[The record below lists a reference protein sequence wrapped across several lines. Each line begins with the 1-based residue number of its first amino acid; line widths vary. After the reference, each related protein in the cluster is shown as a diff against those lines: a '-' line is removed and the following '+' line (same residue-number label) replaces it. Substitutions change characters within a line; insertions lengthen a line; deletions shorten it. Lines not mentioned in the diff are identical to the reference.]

1 MKTFKV
7 LSLVLVCVFFNTVNA
22 QTGPGG
28 VGNTTNNALWLKG
41 DHGTSNTINGQPIS
55 FWNDAS
61 GNSNNAS
68 QGNAN
73 QQPLFANSVMNDYP
87 SILFDFSQ
95 TSGQND
101 FLWGAD
107 APNLDNTDG
116 LTIFSVVRP
125 TNTGSARSIISKR
138 NNVGVNQSYMLF
150 FFNSNYYYVDL
161 VSTNNRFNTSPVA
174 FNANT
179 NYMISTL
186 YDGTL
191 PTTSRVNVYHGE
203 TLITTA
209 SESSATIPDYN
220 SPFTIGATHI
230 GDNRGF
236 GGYISEVI
244 VFRKALNTAERII
257 VNNYLAAKY
266 DIPISNNDLY
276 SRDNPG
282 NGNFDHHVA
291 GIGQADDGSNHTDS
305 QGTGIVR
312 ISNPTSLSNNEYLF
326 WGEETRNPTYN
337 FSTNT
342 STFTEQ
348 LNSRWHVNTQGNL
361 GTVTVSFDISAIDL
375 TGKQPCS
382 ELQLV
387 VDNNYDFST
396 PENVYPLTIVG
407 TTASAT
413 GVTINNNRYFTLR
426 YADQIVWDGSSFY
439 NGSGLGNAPNTTNAC
454 LKLTVKPGAAA
465 NLTFNAHVRA
475 IEVETGGT
483 LNVLDGVLLET
494 ENEVVING
502 VIDLIGEAQLIQNHT
517 GSILNS
523 GTGYLAIRQQGSTNM
538 FNYNYWSAP
547 VNRNGNWQI
556 GYLEDTTGA
565 LNFSNALNP
574 NPATIPITLSN
585 QWLYSFNGLSG
596 NYFDWSKLSATS
608 NIPPGIGYTM
618 KGSGASTPEQEYIFK
633 GIPNDGNYSIPVLAN
648 TDILIGNP
656 YPSALN
662 ADQFINDNL
671 AVIDGS
677 LHFWESF
684 STNNSHFLTNT
695 EGGYAT
701 YNLMM
706 SLPAVA
712 DASGLTSGS
721 GSALKPAPTPYINI
735 GQGFFTSI
743 LNSGSLIF
751 NNSQR
756 AFARESVN
764 ETVYYKTNPKNSKTK
779 TSDSRS
785 KIWFSFTGPKGHSK
799 IIGLG
804 YDSRT
809 TYDFDKGYDAKSYNT
824 LKNDL
829 YWMLDNE
836 SLSIQAL
843 PEINIQDR
851 LPLGIKIFDA
861 GIYTFSI
868 HKYENIPSDLNFYLV
883 DNFQNIY
890 YDLRDADAQ
899 IFLSSE
905 TLENQY
911 SIAFQEDAILETDS
925 VDFKTFF
932 TFYRSNTKTLELFFK
947 EDFNEIV
954 EQLTIYSLVGQEVL
968 TIKSPKSNKIDL
980 SDISDGVYILK
991 LDTKT
996 SKVNNNIKFVK
1007 Y

>member
-1 MKTFKV
+1 MNTFKV
-7 LSLVLVCVFFNTVNA
+7 LSLVLVCIFFNSINA

-28 VGNTTNNALWLKG
+28 VGTN
-41 DHGTSNTINGQPIS
+41 D
-55 FWNDAS
+55 
-61 GNSNNAS
+61 GNSSLIIWYRPDNGISTTGSLIDSWTNSAGLAAFNISETGS
-68 QGNAN
+68 QR
-73 QQPLFANSVMNDYP
+73 PTL
-87 SILFDFSQ
+87 I
-95 TSGQND
+95 SGTLNGYNEVS
-101 FLWGAD
+101 FNGSNRLR
-107 APNLDNTDG
+107 TG
-116 LTIFSVVRP
+116 LTITSSNFITNQASSFIVVKANNTTQNSSVYTTDPLVGSTRFSNHIPWSGTVYYDIGSCCSSNARIQVGGLSGLTNYSIWSYDANP
-125 TNTGSARSIISKR
+125 TTGKQLYRNESLLQSRANT
-138 NNVGVNQSYMLF
+138 
-150 FFNSNYYYVDL
+150 
-161 VSTNNRFNTSPVA
+161 STYTSHASQRFNLG
-174 FNANT
+174 ANT
-179 NYMISTL
+179 SGSSGFSGNVTELVIFKNK
-186 YDGTL
+186 
-191 PTTSRVNVYHGE
+191 VN
-203 TLITTA
+203 
-209 SESSATIPDYN
+209 
-220 SPFTIGATHI
+220 
-230 GDNRGF
+230 
-236 GGYISEVI
+236 
-244 VFRKALNTAERII
+244 KAQRII
-257 VNNYLAAKY
+257 IDNYLAAKY
-266 DIPISNNDLY
+266 NQTLNNNDFY
-276 SRDNPG
+276 TRDNSG

-312 ISNPTSLSNNEYLF
+312 ISNPTSLSNNEFLF
-326 WGEETRNPTYN
+326 WGEETRNLTYS

-361 GTVTVSFDISAIDL
+361 GTVTVSFDISTIDL
-375 TGKQPCS
+375 TGKQSCS

-387 VDNNYDFST
+387 VDNNYDFSS

-439 NGSGLGNAPNTTNAC
+439 NGSGLGNAPNSTNAC

-465 NLTFNAHVRA
+465 NLTFNAHVRSV
-475 IEVETGGT
+475 EVETGGT
-483 LNVLDGVLLET
+483 LNVLDGVLLEI
-494 ENEVVING
+494 ENEVIING
-502 VIDLIGEAQLIQNHT
+502 IIDLVGEAQLIQNHT
-517 GSILNS
+517 SASLNS
-523 GTGYLAIRQQGSTNM
+523 GTGHLIIRQQGSTNM

-556 GYLEDTTGA
+556 GYLEDATGA

-596 NYFDWSKLSATS
+596 NYYDWSKLSTAS

-618 KGSGASTPEQEYIFK
+618 KGSGATTPEQEYIFK
-633 GIPNDGNYSIPVLAN
+633 GIPNNGNYSIPVFAN

-662 ADQFINDNL
+662 TDQFINDNL

-779 TSDSRS
+779 TSSDSRS

-829 YWMLDNE
+829 YWLLDNE

-851 LPLGIKIFDA
+851 LPLGIKILDA

-868 HKYENIPSDLNFYLV
+868 QKHENIPADLNLYLV

-899 IFLSSE
+899 IFLSSD

-911 SIAFQEDAILETDS
+911 SIAFQEDAILGTDS

-932 TFYRSNTKTLELFFK
+932 TSYRSNTKTLELFFK